1 MSSIIHGGLD
11 VHKEYITA
19 CLMDT
24 STGEVFTEQVP
35 NDRAKVL
42 KAVEGW
48 KKLGELDV
56 CYEAGGCGYVLH
68 RWLTGVG
75 VKCNVIAPSLV
86 PKAPGDKV
94 KTDRRDA
101 QHLAKFYAAG
111 MLKNVRVPDEEQEAV
126 RALVRQREEFTAD
139 VVRQK
144 NRIIKYIRTLGKKYT
159 GGYNWTKK
167 HRQWLK
173 EIEVAKLPRE
183 ILDNHLRHLA
193 STEEIRD
200 GISKR
205 IEEIAQTEPYLGLV
219 EKLKCLR
226 GVGTQTAMV
235 LVTEIGDIWRFGKAG
250 ELMSYFGLVGREYS
264 SGGKRKTGSITKCG
278 SGRVRRV
285 MVEAAWHQR
294 RKENVSERLKKQWAS
309 QPEEVVE
316 IAKKAQKRLHQKF
329 MKVSATHDRRVAATA
344 VAREMV
350 GFVWAILRA
359 EAEGPVRAA

>member
-1 MSSIIHGGLD
+1 MGVIGLVAPICPLTTYHNISTFKD
-11 VHKEYITA
+11 TLRKEYITA
-19 CLMDT
+19 CLVDT

-35 NDRAKVL
+35 NDRVKVL

-48 KKLGELDV
+48 KKLGELDL

-68 RWLTGVG
+68 RWIRGVG

-86 PKAPGDKV
+86 PKAPGDKI

-101 QHLAKFYAAG
+101 RHLAKFYAAG
-111 MLKNVRVPDEEQEAV
+111 MLKIVRVPDEEEEAV

-144 NRIIKYIRTLGKKYT
+144 NRIIKYLRTLGQKYT
-159 GGYNWTKK
+159 GGSNWTKK

-173 EIEVAKLPRE
+173 EVEIAKLPRE

-193 STEEIRD
+193 STAEIRD

-205 IEEIAQTEPYLGLV
+205 IEEIAQTGPYRELV

-226 GVGTQTAMV
+226 GIGTQTAMV

-294 RKENVSERLKKQWAS
+294 WKEKVSERLEK
-309 QPEEVVE
+309 
-316 IAKKAQKRLHQKF
+316 
-329 MKVSATHDRRVAATA
+329 
-344 VAREMV
+344 
-350 GFVWAILRA
+350 
-359 EAEGPVRAA
+359 